1 MTMTKEKAKHLAE
14 IFNAYVEGKP
24 IEVFLDGE
32 WCEITSDGFNFDVE
46 NDSYRIKKEPKY
58 RPFKNAKECFG
69 EMKKHYPIGWM
80 FWNNICDNIL
90 VHVTEIGVGYVEFD
104 SCIYSFVEAFNKG
117 FTFADGQPFGI
128 KEH

>member
-1 MTMTKEKAKHLAE
+1 MTKEKAKYLAE
-14 IFNAYVEGKP
+14 VLKAYAEGKP
-24 IEVFLDGE
+24 IEVLLD
-32 WCEITSDGFNFDVE
+32 DGWREVNLDEYSLDVE

-58 RPFKNAKECFG
+58 RPFKNAKECFE

-80 FWNNICDNIL
+80 YLDKIWDNIL
-90 VHVTEIGVGYVEFD
+90 VHITEIGVGYVEFD

>member
-1 MTMTKEKAKHLAE
+1 MTKEKAKYLAE
-14 IFNAYVEGKP
+14 IFNAYAEGKP

-32 WCEITSDGFNFDVE
+32 WCEITSNGFNFDVE

-58 RPFKNAKECFG
+58 RPFKNAKECFD
-69 EMKKHYPIGWM
+69 EMQKHYPIGWM
-80 FWNNICDNIL
+80 YWDNIWDNIL
-90 VHVTEIGVGYVEFD
+90 VRITETGVGYVEFD
-104 SCIYSFVEAFNKG
+104 SYIYSFIEAFNKG

>member
-1 MTMTKEKAKHLAE
+1 MTKEKAKHLAE
-14 IFNAYVEGKP
+14 IFNAYAECKP

-58 RPFKNAKECFG
+58 RPLKNAKECFE

-80 FWNNICDNIL
+80 HWDNIWDNIL
-90 VHVTEIGVGYVEFD
+90 VHITETGVGYIEFD
-104 SCIYSFVEAFNKG
+104 SCIYSFVEAFNKE